1 MKREFGRDK
10 SGRWVEQ
17 IFQDA
22 YGGRIV
28 LRKHMLNP
36 DKLVLFTTPQPV
48 EMTLAEFIEVC
59 EKLTKFAQEKSKK

>member
-1 MKREFGRDK
+1 MEGRDK
-10 SGRWVEQ
+10 VGKWAET

-36 DKLVLFTTPQPV
+36 NKLVLMTTPQPV
-48 EMTLAEFIEVC
+48 EMTLEEFMEVC
-59 EKLTKFAQEKSKK
+59 QKLTKFAAGKKK